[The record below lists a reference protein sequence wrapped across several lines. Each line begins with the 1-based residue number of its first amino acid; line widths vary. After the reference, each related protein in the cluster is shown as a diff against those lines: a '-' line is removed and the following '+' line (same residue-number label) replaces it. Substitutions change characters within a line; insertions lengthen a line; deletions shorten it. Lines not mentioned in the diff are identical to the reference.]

1 LITDVIQDNKKKAPI
16 SSTVKQPEGKRIRR
30 DRGELEAIVFKLFER
45 RPNWALKQ
53 LVEET
58 DQPVVS
64 LL

>member
-1 LITDVIQDNKKKAPI
+1 M
-16 SSTVKQPEGKRIRR
+16 
-30 DRGELEAIVFKLFER
+30 FKLFER

-64 LL
+64 LLLKVPDDVLWVLVWVNG